1 MTKNVPCFKRC
12 KQIMSDFSSGKG
24 DHMIK
29 LTDDD
34 DEGWVD
40 THHGLQDE
48 HAAVTD
54 MSMGSE
60 DTDVGKKGIYLFSFS
75 LNGSGG
81 RFRIQI

>member
-1 MTKNVPCFKRC
+1 
-12 KQIMSDFSSGKG
+12 MSDFSGGKG

-34 DEGWVD
+34 DIGWVD

-48 HAAVTD
+48 QPAVTD

-60 DTDVGKKGIYLFSFS
+60 DTDVGKKGIYWLILWLPVNSS
-75 LNGSGG
+75 LICSL
-81 RFRIQI
+81 